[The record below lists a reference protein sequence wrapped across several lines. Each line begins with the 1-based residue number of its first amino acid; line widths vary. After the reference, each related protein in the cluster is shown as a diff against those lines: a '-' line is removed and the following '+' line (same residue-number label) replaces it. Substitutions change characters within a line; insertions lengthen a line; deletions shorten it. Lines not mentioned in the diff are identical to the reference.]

1 MKSIFLKSLFII
13 STFFIHNYK
22 SQSVNDYIIFYNSI
36 TPKLN
41 TIASNKTQFYGQ
53 NFSKFYSELSNK
65 YITVVNLS
73 YDSKTDT
80 GKKYYILRLFF
91 CDSNMDK
98 PALDNKFQ
106 IPWITITFQDEIPPQ
121 IKNMVQKSNG
131 VWTSIFTQ
139 FFANMKIEKIDFIGV
154 NGYNSNDW
162 SGK

>member
-80 GKKYYILRLFF
+80 GIKYYMLALYF
-91 CDSNMDK
+91 CDSSRDK

-106 IPWITITFQDEIPPQ
+106 IPVVWITFENEIPPQ
-121 IKNMVQKSNG
+121 IKNMVQEYNG
-131 VWTSIFTQ
+131 VWTSTFTQ
-139 FFANMKIEKIDFIGV
+139 FFANMKIEKIEFGGI

-162 SGK
+162 SAK